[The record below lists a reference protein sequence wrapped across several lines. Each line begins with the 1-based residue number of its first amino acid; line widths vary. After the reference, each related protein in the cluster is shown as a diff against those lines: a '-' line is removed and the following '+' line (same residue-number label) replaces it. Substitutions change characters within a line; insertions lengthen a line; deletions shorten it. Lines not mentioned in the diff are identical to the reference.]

1 MNKILVGTQTDN
13 EIKHSRKKI
22 EPIRFK
28 DEFINKVKSTNY
40 AFGNKRELLIPFR
53 VDKDSHLKGLK
64 LKIFRSKSGEPN
76 NIKKFVVVFWF
87 NDGVE
92 RINKKGQ
99 KIYGQSKV
107 YIIGKYSQSFGANE
121 CDEELKKIFKA
132 HTTEKT
138 GVWIKDPNITKKNEK
153 RLVEKPDTTAAKGY
167 TINEVIEA
175 YCGAELPGE
184 QTERGFSKDRKDGYR
199 RAKSC
204 RNWFRY
210 MAGYNH
216 RNTLVKFYDD
226 DQGYGEPK
234 FIPNLHLRV
243 AKPKDMRDLFR
254 KYPPGKGIIKDRVY
268 YNRRKK
274 QHYTITA
281 SQNYSIYDSDLG
293 KSKIHEL
300 TPGDIEAWVR
310 DKSSW
315 EIKIDY
321 IKCFVSL
328 WIFARKRGWLGTNP
342 GECPFDNNQ
351 VFVKKEKRGVDP
363 YKHIAMETA
372 AEFELFWKCSEELAD
387 QWPMKAELCQFEVL
401 TAIRETEACRMKK
414 EYIDFDKGKLFIP
427 KEISK
432 TGYQDEELPI
442 TPELEIL
449 LRNILDYE
457 NDPRFQDF
465 YKMRDFPWLFA
476 TRKWRADRYF
486 NKEFRYS
493 PEAQLGGSGKYTA
506 ALRNNM
512 RLQSGDPKLLYAPKI
527 LRKSYTTLSQQI
539 HGGRS
544 EITKEMTRHA
554 SVDTLNKHYNKPNIE
569 TKREYAG
576 KVAEVFHFVRRRSA

>member
-1 MNKILVGTQTDN
+1 MGTEKLEPGLERGEIKQTRTRQTPISFKNGAINKINSSQYT
-13 EIKHSRKKI
+13 
-22 EPIRFK
+22 
-28 DEFINKVKSTNY
+28 
-40 AFGNKRELLIPFR
+40 FGNKNFLFIPFK
-53 VDKDSHLKGLK
+53 VSKDSHQRGLK
-64 LKIFRSKSGEPN
+64 LKIFKG
-76 NIKKFVVVFWF
+76 KDLKVFYIQYWF
-87 NDGVE
+87 NG
-92 RINKKGQ
+92 KP
-99 KIYGQSKV
+99 SKHKV
-107 YIIGKYSQSFGANE
+107 GNYSQSFGVDE
-121 CDEELKKIFKA
+121 CNDALFELYKT
-132 HTTEKT
+132 HTDKEN
-138 GVWIKDPNITKKNEK
+138 GYWIKDPNKTKKDEK
-153 RLVEKPDTTAAKGY
+153 RIVEKPDTTKAKGY

-184 QTERGFSKDRKDGYR
+184 QTERGFSKDRKEGYR

-226 DQGYGEPK
+226 DQGYGYPK
-234 FIPNLHLRV
+234 FLSNYHLRI

-254 KYPPGKGIIKDRVY
+254 KFPPGRGQIQDRVY

-274 QHYTITA
+274 QHYTIPA
-281 SQNYSIYDSDLG
+281 STNYSIYDSDIG
-293 KSKIHEL
+293 KSLIHEL
-300 TPGDIEAWVR
+300 TPGDIEAWIR

-321 IKCFVSL
+321 IKCFVTL
-328 WIFARKRGWLGTNP
+328 WIFARKRGWLGTKP
-342 GECPFDNNQ
+342 GQCPFDNNQ
-351 VFVKKEKRGVDP
+351 VYVKKEKRNQDP
-363 YKHIAMETA
+363 YKHIAMESGG
-372 AEFELFWKCSEELAD
+372 EFELFWKCSEELAP
-387 QWPMKAELCQFEVL
+387 QFPFKAELHQFMIL
-401 TAIRETEACRMKK
+401 TAMRKTESLRMKK
-414 EYIDFDKGKLFIP
+414 EYIDFDKGKIIIP

-476 TRKWRADRYF
+476 TRKWKADRYF
-486 NKEFRYS
+486 NKEFKLS
-493 PEAQLGGSGKYTA
+493 PDARLGGDENYIPQ
-506 ALRNNM
+506 LRILM
-512 RLQSGDPKLLYAPKI
+512 REKSGDPQLKYAPKI

-576 KVAEVFHFVRRRSA
+576 KVAEVFHFVRRRVG

>member
-1 MNKILVGTQTDN
+1 MTEKLDHKLVTN
-13 EIKHSRKKI
+13 EIKQTCNEKI
-22 EPIRFK
+22 KLAFRDSSIDKIDRTKIYFGT
-28 DEFINKVKSTNY
+28 KSQ
-40 AFGNKRELLIPFR
+40 KLIKFDVP
-53 VDKDSHLKGLK
+53 KGSSLKGLN
-64 LKIFRSKSGEPN
+64 LRISKSTG
-76 NIKKFVVVFWF
+76 KKYFVLSIWF
-87 NDGVE
+87 NNRNQYYSIGSYPNIRCKDVE
-92 RINKKGQ
+92 RICLDLASTHQDSRG
-99 KIYGQSKV
+99 I
-107 YIIGKYSQSFGANE
+107 
-121 CDEELKKIFKA
+121 
-132 HTTEKT
+132 
-138 GVWIKDPNITKKNEK
+138 WIKNPNQTRIDEK
-153 RLVEKPDTTAAKGY
+153 RLVEKPDTTQAKGY

-184 QTERGFSKDRKDGYR
+184 QTERGFSKDRKEGYR

-226 DQGYGEPK
+226 DQGYGYPK
-234 FIPNLHLRV
+234 FLPNFHLRV
-243 AKPKDMRDLFR
+243 AKPRDMRELFT
-254 KYPPGKGIIKDRVY
+254 KYPPGKGMLKDRVY

-274 QHYTITA
+274 QNYTIPA
-281 SQNYSIYDSDLG
+281 STNYSIYDSDIG
-293 KSKIHEL
+293 KSLIHEL
-300 TPGDIEAWVR
+300 TPGDIEAWIR

-321 IKCFVSL
+321 IKCFVTL
-328 WIFARKRGWLGTNP
+328 WIFARKRGWLGTKP
-342 GECPFDNNQ
+342 GQCPFDNGQ
-351 VFVKKEKRGVDP
+351 VYVKKEKRKSDP
-363 YKHIAMETA
+363 YKHIAMESGG
-372 AEFELFWKCSEELAD
+372 EFELFWKCSEELAP
-387 QWPMKAELCQFEVL
+387 QFPFKAELHQFMIL
-401 TAIRETEACRMKK
+401 TAMRKTESLRMKK
-414 EYIDFDKGKLFIP
+414 EYVNFDEGKIIIP
-427 KEISK
+427 REISK

-449 LRNILDYE
+449 LRNIFDYE

-476 TRKWRADRYF
+476 TRKWKADRYF
-486 NKEFRYS
+486 NKEFKLS
-493 PEAQLGGSGKYTA
+493 PDARLGGDENYIPQ
-506 ALRNNM
+506 LRLLM
-512 RLQSGDPKLLYAPKI
+512 REKSGDPQLKYAPKI

>member
-1 MNKILVGTQTDN
+1 MKAKTRNTLETGEINQT
-13 EIKHSRKKI
+13 R
-22 EPIRFK
+22 
-28 DEFINKVKSTNY
+28 
-40 AFGNKRELLIPFR
+40 NKRTIIPFR
-53 VDKDSHLKGLK
+53 DSAIDKITKTNTDFNLKRFKEFKFDVSKGSSLKGL
-64 LKIFRSKSGEPN
+64 LLRFSKDTAR
-76 NIKKFVVVFWF
+76 KDFVLNYWF
-87 NDGVE
+87 NNKADF
-92 RINKKGQ
+92 INLGTYPQIRCKEIEKK
-99 KIYGQSKV
+99 
-107 YIIGKYSQSFGANE
+107 
-121 CDEELKKIFKA
+121 CLELA
-132 HTTEKT
+132 ETHQDDR
-138 GVWIKDPNITKKNEK
+138 GLWIKNPKQTRIDEK
-153 RLVEKPDTTAAKGY
+153 RIVEKPDTTKPKGY

-175 YCGAELPGE
+175 YCGAALPGE
-184 QTERGFSKDRKDGYR
+184 QTERGFSKDRKEGYR

-216 RNTLVKFYDD
+216 RNTLVRFYDD

-234 FIPNLHLRV
+234 FVPNLHLRV

-254 KYPPGKGIIKDRVY
+254 KYPPGRGVIKDRVY

-274 QHYTITA
+274 QSYTIPA
-281 SQNYSIYDSDLG
+281 SQNSSIYDSDIG
-293 KSKIHEL
+293 KSLIHEL
-300 TPGDIEAWVR
+300 TPGDIEAWIR

-342 GECPFDNNQ
+342 GECPFDNGQ
-351 VFVKKEKRGVDP
+351 VYVKKEKRGVDP
-363 YKHIAMETA
+363 YKHIAMETG
-372 AEFELFWKCSEELAD
+372 AEFELFWKCSEEMAK
-387 QWPMKAELCQFEVL
+387 QFPMKAELHQFMIL
-401 TAIRETEACRMKK
+401 TAMRKSEALRMKK
-414 EYIDFDKGKLFIP
+414 EYIDFDKGKLNIP

-457 NDPRFQDF
+457 NDPQFQDF

-476 TRKWRADRYF
+476 TRRWKSERYF
-486 NKEFRYS
+486 DKEFKQS
-493 PEAQLGGSGKYTA
+493 HEAHLGGDEKYIPE
-506 ALRNNM
+506 LRKYM
-512 RLQSGDPKLLYAPKI
+512 RLQSGDPHLKYAPKI

>member
-1 MNKILVGTQTDN
+1 MKAKTRNTLETGEINQT
-13 EIKHSRKKI
+13 R
-22 EPIRFK
+22 
-28 DEFINKVKSTNY
+28 
-40 AFGNKRELLIPFR
+40 NKRTIIPFR
-53 VDKDSHLKGLK
+53 DSAIDKITKTNTDFNLKRFKEFKFDVSKGSSLKGL
-64 LKIFRSKSGEPN
+64 LLRFSKDTAR
-76 NIKKFVVVFWF
+76 KDFVLNYWF
-87 NDGVE
+87 NNKADF
-92 RINKKGQ
+92 INLGTYPQIRCKEIEKK
-99 KIYGQSKV
+99 
-107 YIIGKYSQSFGANE
+107 
-121 CDEELKKIFKA
+121 CLELA
-132 HTTEKT
+132 ETHQDDR
-138 GVWIKDPNITKKNEK
+138 GLWIKNPKQTRIDEK
-153 RLVEKPDTTAAKGY
+153 RIVEKPDTTKPKGY

-175 YCGAELPGE
+175 YCGAALPGE
-184 QTERGFSKDRKDGYR
+184 QTERGFSKDRKEGYR

-216 RNTLVKFYDD
+216 RNTLVRFYDD
-226 DQGYGEPK
+226 DQGYGLPK
-234 FIPNLHLRV
+234 FVPNLHLRV

-254 KYPPGKGIIKDRVY
+254 KYPPQKGVIKDRVY

-274 QHYTITA
+274 QSYTIPA
-281 SQNYSIYDSDLG
+281 SQNSSIYDSDIG
-293 KSKIHEL
+293 KSLIHEL
-300 TPGDIEAWVR
+300 TPGDIEAWIR

-342 GECPFDNNQ
+342 GECPFDNGQ
-351 VFVKKEKRGVDP
+351 VYVKKEKRGVDP
-363 YKHIAMETA
+363 YKHIAMETG
-372 AEFELFWKCSEELAD
+372 AEFELFWKCSEEMAK
-387 QWPMKAELCQFEVL
+387 QFPMKAELHQFMIL
-401 TAIRETEACRMKK
+401 TAMRKSEALRMKK
-414 EYIDFDKGKLFIP
+414 EYIDFDKGKLYIP

-457 NDPRFQDF
+457 NDPQFQDF

-476 TRKWRADRYF
+476 TRRWRADRYF
-486 NKEFRYS
+486 NKEFRHS
-493 PEAQLGGSGKYTA
+493 HEAHLGGDEKYIPE
-506 ALRNNM
+506 LRKYM
-512 RLQSGDPKLLYAPKI
+512 RLQSGDPNLMYAPKI

>member
-1 MNKILVGTQTDN
+1 MKEKLDTKLVANEITQTCR
-13 EIKHSRKKI
+13 RKQ
-22 EPIRFK
+22 
-28 DEFINKVKSTNY
+28 KVIFRDSSIDKVDRTNIT
-40 AFGNKRELLIPFR
+40 FGNRREYLIKFDVP
-53 VDKDSHLKGLK
+53 KGSSLKGLN
-64 LKIFRSKSGEPN
+64 LKISKTTG
-76 NIKKFVVVFWF
+76 KKYFVLSIWF
-87 NDGVE
+87 NNRNQYYTIGSYPNIRCKDVE
-92 RINKKGQ
+92 RLCLQ
-99 KIYGQSKV
+99 LAETHQ
-107 YIIGKYSQSFGANE
+107 
-121 CDEELKKIFKA
+121 D
-132 HTTEKT
+132 HR
-138 GVWIKDPNITKKNEK
+138 GVWIKNPLQTRSDEK
-153 RLVEKPDTTAAKGY
+153 RIVEKPDTTIAKGY

-184 QTERGFSKDRKDGYR
+184 QTERGFSKDRKEGYR

-216 RNTLVKFYDD
+216 RNTLIRFYDD
-226 DQGYGEPK
+226 DQGYGAAK
-234 FIPNLHLRV
+234 FLPNKHLRV
-243 AKPKDMRDLFR
+243 AKPTDMRDLFR
-254 KYPPGKGIIKDRVY
+254 KYPPQKGIIKDRIY

-274 QHYTITA
+274 QNYTIPA
-281 SQNYSIYDSDLG
+281 SQNYSIYDSDIG
-293 KSKIHEL
+293 KSLIHEL
-300 TPGDIEAWVR
+300 TPGDIEAWIR

-321 IKCFVSL
+321 IKVFVSL
-328 WIFARKRGWLGTNP
+328 WIFARKRGWLGTDP
-342 GECPFDNNQ
+342 GECPFDNGQ
-351 VFVKKEKRGVDP
+351 VYVKKETRKQDP

-372 AEFELFWKCSEELAD
+372 AEFELFWKCSEEMAEH
-387 QWPMKAELCQFEVL
+387 WPMKAELHQFMVL
-401 TAIRETEACRMKK
+401 TAIRKSEALRMKK
-414 EYIDFDKGKLFIP
+414 EYIDFDKGKIKIP
-427 KEISK
+427 REISK

-476 TRKWRADRYF
+476 TRRWKSERYF
-486 NKEFRYS
+486 NKEFRMS
-493 PEAQLGGSGKYTA
+493 QEARLGGDEKYIPE
-506 ALRNNM
+506 LRKHM
-512 RLQSGDPKLLYAPKI
+512 RLKSGDPNLIYAPKI

-569 TKREYAG
+569 TKRDYAS
-576 KVAEVFHFVRRRSA
+576 KVTAEVFHFVRRRSA

>member
-1 MNKILVGTQTDN
+1 
-13 EIKHSRKKI
+13 
-22 EPIRFK
+22 
-28 DEFINKVKSTNY
+28 
-40 AFGNKRELLIPFR
+40 
-53 VDKDSHLKGLK
+53 
-64 LKIFRSKSGEPN
+64 
-76 NIKKFVVVFWF
+76 
-87 NDGVE
+87 
-92 RINKKGQ
+92 
-99 KIYGQSKV
+99 
-107 YIIGKYSQSFGANE
+107 
-121 CDEELKKIFKA
+121 
-132 HTTEKT
+132 
-138 GVWIKDPNITKKNEK
+138 
-153 RLVEKPDTTAAKGY
+153 
-167 TINEVIEA
+167 
-175 YCGAELPGE
+175 
-184 QTERGFSKDRKDGYR
+184 
-199 RAKSC
+199 
-204 RNWFRY
+204 

-216 RNTLVKFYDD
+216 RNSLVKFYDD

-328 WIFARKRGWLGTNP
+328 WIFARKRGWLGTKP
-342 GECPFDNNQ
+342 GECPFDDYQ
-351 VFVKKEKRGVDP
+351 VYVKKEKRGVDP

-372 AEFELFWKCSEELAD
+372 AELELFWDCSEELAKD
-387 QWPMKAELCQFEVL
+387 WPMKAELHQFMIL
-401 TAIRETEACRMKK
+401 TAIRKSEALRFKK
-414 EYIDFDKGKLFIP
+414 KYIDFDKGKLFIP

-442 TPELEIL
+442 TPELEIV

-457 NDPRFQDF
+457 NDPRFIDF
-465 YKMRDFPWLFA
+465 YKMGDFPWLFA

-486 NKEFRYS
+486 NKEFRHS
-493 PEAQLGGSGKYTA
+493 HEAHLGGDEKYIP
-506 ALRNNM
+506 ALRNYM
-512 RLQSGDPKLLYAPKI
+512 RLQSGDPNLLYAPKI
-527 LRKSYTTLSQQI
+527 LRKTYTTLSQQR

-576 KVAEVFHFVRRRSA
+576 KVAEVFNFVRRRSA